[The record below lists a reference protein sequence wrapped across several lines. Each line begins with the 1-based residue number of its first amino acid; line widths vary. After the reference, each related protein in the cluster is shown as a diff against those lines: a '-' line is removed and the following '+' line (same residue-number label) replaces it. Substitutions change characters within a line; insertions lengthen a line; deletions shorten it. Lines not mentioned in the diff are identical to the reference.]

1 MDTNFWETFEINSTE
16 HKHVCIA
23 APRFDAS
30 WKEAIEQTRVWCS
43 LYRKKSINKPHSLFK
58 PQGSKLGKK
67 VAAYCPEI
75 TVVQFSMTIWEYFF
89 LLKNLRSVLTAY
101 TVNRCFGFK
110 WTIWKS
116 TLLNCAKITIPLQ
129 YGQFDNFFLPK
140 TVQKSLRDLFFF
152 FFTEG
157 KSLWLFLCS
166 YFDICIVRESLS
178 GFRWCSG
185 IDMSFQE

>member
-1 MDTNFWETFEINSTE
+1 
-16 HKHVCIA
+16 
-23 APRFDAS
+23 
-30 WKEAIEQTRVWCS
+30 
-43 LYRKKSINKPHSLFK
+43 
-58 PQGSKLGKK
+58 
-67 VAAYCPEI
+67 
-75 TVVQFSMTIWEYFF
+75 MTIWEYFF

-140 TVQKSLRDLFFF
+140 TEVQKSLRDLFFF
-152 FFTEG
+152 FFFFFLSEG

-185 IDMSFQE
+185 IEKKIPLGDFKLQDWKKFSLSPMLSVTHICCVFLCHVLKWKIICIFMILKPFVLACLQMFLSRFILNCVWS